1 MLSTYVLL
9 YFQIYIRTQNMSYME
24 SYVTTYYYN
33 LSFLIEKNLIN
44 KLNNTNHL
52 IVIKLIGIQHFSET
66 LRI

>member
-1 MLSTYVLL
+1 MLSTYVFL

-24 SYVTTYYYN
+24 SYVTTNYYI

-44 KLNNTNHL
+44 KLNNTNHS
-52 IVIKLIGIQHFSET
+52 IVIKLIGIQHFSEA